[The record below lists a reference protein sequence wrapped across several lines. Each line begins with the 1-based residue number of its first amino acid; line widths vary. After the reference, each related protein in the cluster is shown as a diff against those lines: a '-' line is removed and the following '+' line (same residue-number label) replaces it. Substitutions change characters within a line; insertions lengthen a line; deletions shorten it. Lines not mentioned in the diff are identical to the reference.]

1 MTGSWHT
8 CRLAYLHLTH
18 SHAALWYTAAFPS
31 DGKNLVGVFRVV
43 EFSFWTFSS
52 DLNSTWNV
60 HCRARVAPVNALL
73 LLLDYN
79 KKELWIIHKKIDS
92 GALLACFMM
101 NLSTILQIIMT
112 FMFWRI
118 AWVIFVGFFLFGI
131 WRSMCNEVKGKLV
144 VWEVVIIL
152 HGTWGPCLC
161 CKYAILKVCTLT
173 TE

>member
-1 MTGSWHT
+1 MTGLWHT

-118 AWVIFVGFFLFGI
+118 AWVIFVGFF
-131 WRSMCNEVKGKLV
+131 CLV
-144 VWEVVIIL
+144 SEEACVTKSRANWL
-152 HGTWGPCLC
+152 YGRLSSFYMGHG
-161 CKYAILKVCTLT
+161 AHVCAANMPS
-173 TE
+173 